1 MHKSVLLAIGGLAL
15 AAASG
20 ANAEFRA
27 PGDLIAQASPSAP
40 GSSPSPSMDRDRPS
54 TPPAASPSSP
64 GSGATSP
71 GASPSSPGAS
81 SSSPGMGKAV
91 SAEWKGKDLVDSTGD
106 KIGEIKDVQGEKVIV
121 SVGGFLGI
129 GQKDVEMSG
138 DRLNATGSGSDL
150 KVQTTMTKDQIKDLP
165 EHRAPAGTTGSGSPS
180 SPSPSRTPSPGGTSP
195 TR

>member
-54 TPPAASPSSP
+54 TPPAASPTSP
-64 GSGATSP
+64 GSGAT
-71 GASPSSPGAS
+71 SPGAS

-165 EHRAPAGTTGSGSPS
+165 EHRAPAGTTGSPS